1 VPGCTFLF
9 PGDLDT
15 PTGGYRYDRAL
26 VHGLRGAGWRVDTI
40 GLPGTYPWPT
50 DDAVQ
55 AAAEAF
61 AALPDGECVVADGLA
76 FGALPGLAG
85 DHAARLRWVALVHH
99 PLALETGLLPDHQAV
114 LRHSESRA
122 LSHAQRIVVTSPT
135 TARTLSAPGR
145 EGWGVPPGRV
155 QVIEPGVA
163 PAPVATG
170 SLAQGGVPQL
180 LCVGSVSVRKG
191 QAELIEALAGLTDLP
206 WRLVCAGSMTR
217 DLEATQAV
225 LAAIERH
232 ALASRVRLTGVVED
246 EDLDALYAGSDLF
259 VLPSY
264 YEGYGMV
271 YTEALARGL
280 PVVCTSGGASPET
293 VPEAARLMVPPG
305 DVRALREALQRWL
318 TGSRLRNKLAK
329 GALKARDRLPR
340 WEQSVEQMARLLLE
354 VGPRP

>member
-1 VPGCTFLF
+1 
-9 PGDLDT
+9 
-15 PTGGYRYDRAL
+15 
-26 VHGLRGAGWRVDTI
+26 
-40 GLPGTYPWPT
+40 
-50 DDAVQ
+50 
-55 AAAEAF
+55 
-61 AALPDGECVVADGLA
+61 
-76 FGALPGLAG
+76 
-85 DHAARLRWVALVHH
+85 
-99 PLALETGLLPDHQAV
+99 
-114 LRHSESRA
+114 
-122 LSHAQRIVVTSPT
+122 
-135 TARTLSAPGR
+135 
-145 EGWGVPPGRV
+145 V

-206 WRLVCAGSMTR
+206 WRLVCVGNMTR

-232 ALASRVRLTGVVED
+232 GLADRVRLTGVVED
-246 EDLDALYAGSDLF
+246 TDLDALYAGADLF
-259 VLPSY
+259 VLPSW